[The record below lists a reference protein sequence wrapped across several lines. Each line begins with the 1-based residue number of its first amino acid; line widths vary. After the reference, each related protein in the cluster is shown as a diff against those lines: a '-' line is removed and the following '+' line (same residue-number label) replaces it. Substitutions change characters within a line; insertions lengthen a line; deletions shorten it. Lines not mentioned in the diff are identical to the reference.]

1 MNTECIEKFGKILKE
16 KEIFLLTSHVDP
28 DGDGI
33 GGILGLYHALKNL
46 GKDVRMVLSGPVG
59 QRYLFL
65 PGADQIRTGIPDNLP
80 KNKNT
85 VLMTVDAPNIP
96 RLGFDKH
103 SIESLNPYI
112 VNLDHHTS
120 NENFGDLVL
129 MDEKSSA
136 SCEMVFYLLEGLNIA
151 WTPEMATACY
161 TGILTDT
168 GRFRFS
174 NTRPETF
181 TAASKLLAQGA
192 AHEQI
197 VRILFE
203 EKSYGRLQL
212 EALVLN
218 TMKKEGPLAWMHCTK
233 SMIEQT
239 NCDDT
244 ENLVNRLTE
253 ISDVEIAVFLRE
265 VNDNLTKVS
274 FRAVNSIDVNQIAGK
289 FGGGGHAKASG
300 AKLPHNLN
308 TSTEKVIE
316 ACNNVLS

>member
-1 MNTECIEKFGKILKE
+1 MN
-16 KEIFLLTSHVDP
+16 SYP
-28 DGDGI
+28 
-33 GGILGLYHALKNL
+33 
-46 GKDVRMVLSGPVG
+46 
-59 QRYLFL
+59 
-65 PGADQIRTGIPDNLP
+65 ADEE
-80 KNKNT
+80 
-85 VLMTVDAPNIP
+85 
-96 RLGFDKH
+96 
-103 SIESLNPYI
+103 IESLNPYI

-129 MDEKSSA
+129 MDAKASA
-136 SCEMVFYLLEGLNIA
+136 SCEMVFYLLDTLNIT

-161 TGILTDT
+161 AGILTDT

-197 VRILFE
+197 VRVLFE

-218 TMKKEGPLAWMHCTK
+218 TMKKEGPLAWMCCTQE
-233 SMIEQT
+233 MIEQT
-239 NCDDT
+239 KCDDT

-265 VNDNLTKVS
+265 VHNDLTKVS
-274 FRAVNSIDVNQIAGK
+274 FRAVNAIDVNEIAAK

-300 AKLPHNLN
+300 AKLQHNLK
-308 TSTEKVIE
+308 TSTEKVLLE
-316 ACNNVLS
+316 CNNALSKESL

>member
-1 MNTECIEKFGKILKE
+1 MKSACIQKFGKILSE
-16 KEIFLLTSHVDP
+16 KETFLLTSHVDP

-46 GKDVRMVLSGPVG
+46 GKDVRMVLSGSVG

-65 PGADQIRTGIPDNLP
+65 PGADQINTGIPDNLP

-96 RLGFDKH
+96 RLGFDNE

-129 MDEKSSA
+129 MDEKASA
-136 SCEMVFYLLEGLNIA
+136 SCEMVFYLLEGLNVT

-233 SMIEQT
+233 LMIEQT

-253 ISDVEIAVFLRE
+253 ISDVEVAVFLRE
-265 VNDNLTKVS
+265 VSDNLTKVS
-274 FRAVNSIDVNQIAGK
+274 FRAVNSVDVNEIAGK

-300 AKLPHNLN
+300 AKLPHDLN
-308 TSTEKVIE
+308 TSTKKIIE
-316 ACNNVLS
+316 ACNNVLF

>member
-1 MNTECIEKFGKILKE
+1 MKNACIQKFGKILNE
-16 KEIFLLTSHVDP
+16 KETFLLTSHIDP

-46 GKDVRMVLSGPVG
+46 GKDVRMVLSGDVG
-59 QRYLFL
+59 KRYLFL
-65 PGADQIRTGIPDNLP
+65 PGAEHITVGIPHNLP
-80 KNKNT
+80 KDKNT

-96 RLGFDKH
+96 RLGFDKE
-103 SIESLNPYI
+103 SIESLNPYV

-120 NENFGDLVL
+120 NENFGDLIL
-129 MDEKSSA
+129 MDEKASA
-136 SCEMVFYLLEGLNIA
+136 SCEMVFYLLEGLNVT
-151 WTPEMATACY
+151 WTPDMATACY

-174 NTRPETF
+174 NTRPQTF

-253 ISDVEIAVFLRE
+253 ISDVEVAVFLRE
-265 VNDNLTKVS
+265 VSDNLTKVS
-274 FRAVNSIDVNQIAGK
+274 FRAVNSVDVNEIAGQ

-300 AKLPHNLN
+300 AKLPHNLI
-308 TSTEKVIE
+308 TSTKKIIE
-316 ACNNVLS
+316 ACNNVLF

>member
-1 MNTECIEKFGKILKE
+1 MKNACIQKFGKILSE
-16 KEIFLLTSHVDP
+16 KDTFLLTSHIDP

-33 GGILGLYHALKNL
+33 GGILGMYHALKNL
-46 GKDVRMVLSGPVG
+46 GKDVRMVLSGDVG
-59 QRYLFL
+59 KRYLFL
-65 PGADQIRTGIPDNLP
+65 PGAEHITVGIPHNLP
-80 KNKNT
+80 KDKNT

-96 RLGFDKH
+96 RLGFDEE
-103 SIESLNPYI
+103 SIESLNPYV

-129 MDEKSSA
+129 MDEKASA
-136 SCEMVFYLLEGLNIA
+136 SCEMVFYLLEGLNVT
-151 WTPEMATACY
+151 WTPDMATACY

-233 SMIEQT
+233 SMMEQT

-253 ISDVEIAVFLRE
+253 ISDVEVAVFLRE
-265 VNDNLTKVS
+265 VSDNLTKVS
-274 FRAVNSIDVNQIAGK
+274 FRAVNSVDVNEIAGQ

-300 AKLPHNLN
+300 AKLPHNLS
-308 TSTEKVIE
+308 TSTKKIIE
-316 ACNNVLS
+316 ACNTVLS

>member
-1 MNTECIEKFGKILKE
+1 MKNACIQKFEKILSE
-16 KEIFLLTSHVDP
+16 KETFLLTSHIDP

-46 GKDVRMVLSGPVG
+46 DKDVRMVLSGPLG

-65 PGADQIRTGIPDNLP
+65 PGADQIMTGIPHNLP
-80 KNKNT
+80 KDKNT

-96 RLGFDKH
+96 RLGFDKE
-103 SIESLNPYI
+103 SIESLNPYV

-129 MDEKSSA
+129 MDEKASA
-136 SCEMVFYLLEGLNIA
+136 SCEMVFYLLEGLNVT

-203 EKSYGRLQL
+203 EKSYGRLKL

-253 ISDVEIAVFLRE
+253 ISDVEVAVFLRE
-265 VNDNLTKVS
+265 VSDNLTKVS
-274 FRAVNSIDVNQIAGK
+274 FRAVNSVDVNEIAGQ

-308 TSTEKVIE
+308 TSTKKIIE
-316 ACNNVLS
+316 ACNKALF